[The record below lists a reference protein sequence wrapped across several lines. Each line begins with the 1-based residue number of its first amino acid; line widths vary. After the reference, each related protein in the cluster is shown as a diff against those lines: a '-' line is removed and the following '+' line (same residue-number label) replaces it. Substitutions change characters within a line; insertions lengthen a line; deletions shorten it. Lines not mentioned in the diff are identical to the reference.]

1 MDFLGIGPL
10 ELVAILLIVFIVM
23 GPKDIVKM
31 ANTLGRTLGN
41 LRRSEAWTA
50 MRRAQREIRSLPD
63 TLAKQADFEDLQ
75 GIKDEIEKDLS
86 KARDEVREMDQ
97 ELVAWTRTDARTG
110 EAKKPA
116 ADEAKPEPKQQ
127 AEASS
132 EDTEK
137 DA

>member
-63 TLAKQADFEDLQ
+63 TLAKQADFDDLQ
-75 GIKDEIEKDLS
+75 GIKEEIEKDLS
-86 KARDEVREMDQ
+86 QAREEVREMDQ
-97 ELVAWTRTDARTG
+97 E
-110 EAKKPA
+110 
-116 ADEAKPEPKQQ
+116 
-127 AEASS
+127 
-132 EDTEK
+132 
-137 DA
+137 